1 MRVSTM
7 IATKD
12 HFLFIVKSTEVKDE
26 LYAAEEYPAGNPIGF
41 IAQGSAVAFKK
52 ETLNGPWEK
61 YSNSHIAPILHTRSI
76 NSLFG
81 AIAETDNV
89 VYVSIIPREDAL
101 YGAPQKI
108 NNANSDEELMIQNSN
123 ETFQIGEQCN
133 VEIYRDL
140 NTFDLIDLEAVP
152 LNVVLNIEP

>member
-12 HFLFIVKSTEVKDE
+12 HFLFIVKSTETKDE

-52 ETLNGPWEK
+52 ETLNSPWEK
-61 YSNSHIAPILHTRSI
+61 YSDSHIAPILHTRSI

-81 AIAETDNV
+81 AAAETDDV
-89 VYVSIIPREDAL
+89 VYVSIIPREGAL
-101 YGAPQKI
+101 QGEWKKL
-108 NNANSDEELMIQNSN
+108 NNASIEEFLQIENSDS
-123 ETFQIGEQCN
+123 TFQIGQHCN
-133 VEIYRDL
+133 IELCRDL
-140 NTFDLIDLEAVP
+140 DTFELVDPEIVP
-152 LNVVLNIEP
+152 LDISLNIEP